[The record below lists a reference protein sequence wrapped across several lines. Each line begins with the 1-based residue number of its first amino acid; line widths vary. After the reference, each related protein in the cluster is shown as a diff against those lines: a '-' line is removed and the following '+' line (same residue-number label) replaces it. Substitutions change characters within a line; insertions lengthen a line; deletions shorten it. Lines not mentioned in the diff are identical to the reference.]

1 MGAFLWEKKYGSLIS
16 DANFFYIGYLNS
28 YPKYARY
35 ENL

>member
-1 MGAFLWEKKYGSLIS
+1 MGAFFVRKKYGSLIS